1 MIRYCK
7 YYYNRY
13 KKYLRNKW
21 VIAVAVLVLI
31 LIPLTVSFVKY
42 QIEKREIKEVI
53 DYEKQQLEME
63 YDDWTYR
70 SEQAQTT
77 IGNDSLL
84 MLLDNERNKI
94 HLLLE
99 EMRTLESTNLRKM
112 NELRKELA
120 DVRKVARQYLVQIDS
135 LSRENRSLKTENTEI
150 KRRNREMENNL
161 QQLSQDKRAL
171 SSKVTQ
177 ASILET
183 ANIKV
188 DGMNIVGRKTTVLTR
203 IENFQCCFRILK
215 NKTAAV
221 GIKDIYLRFSAPDG
235 TLFET
240 TDNSGITT
248 FVFENKKIPFT
259 SRKTIEYDGDNADIC
274 IFWKARPQMTEGT
287 YRLEIFADGFL
298 IGEKEV
304 VL

>member
-1 MIRYCK
+1 MIK
-7 YYYNRY
+7 YYKYY

-21 VIAVAVLVLI
+21 FIAVVLLIII
-31 LIPLTVSFVKY
+31 LIPLTISYFKY
-42 QIEKREIKEVI
+42 QTTKKEIKEII

-63 YDDWTYR
+63 YSDWTYR
-70 SEQAQTT
+70 SEHAEMT
-77 IGNDSLL
+77 IANDSLL
-84 MLLDNERNKI
+84 ALLENERKKI

-112 NELRKELA
+112 NELRKELTE
-120 DVRKVARQYLVQIDS
+120 VRKVARQYLVQIDS
-135 LSRENRSLKTENTEI
+135 LNRENRNLKSENAEI
-150 KRRNREMENNL
+150 KRRSLDMENNL
-161 QQLSQDKRAL
+161 QRLADDKKAL
-171 SSKVTQ
+171 SGKIVQ
-177 ASILET
+177 ASILEV

-188 DGMNIVGRKTTVLTR
+188 DGLNLVGRKTTILSR
-203 IENFQCCFRILK
+203 MENFQCCFRILK
-215 NKTAAV
+215 NKTASV
-221 GIKDIYLRFSAPDG
+221 GPKDIYLRFTAPDG

-259 SRKTIEYDGDNADIC
+259 ARKTIEYEGEDLDIC
-274 IFWKARPQMTEGT
+274 MFWKAAPQMTEGI